1 MICKICM
8 LNYVLGDVQ
17 GMVKIEFLLLESF
30 YLISLIYGREMNLKR
45 EQQAVL
51 APAHLDTC
59 TVMMAKVNY
68 GLRKSS
74 YKSKT
79 AFKKGKQVK
88 FKTTPK
94 ASKVAAKASKVAK
107 SISGDD
113 DD

>member
-45 EQQAVL
+45 EQQAYKAVL

-74 YKSKT
+74 YKL
-79 AFKKGKQVK
+79 
-88 FKTTPK
+88 
-94 ASKVAAKASKVAK
+94 
-107 SISGDD
+107 
-113 DD
+113 